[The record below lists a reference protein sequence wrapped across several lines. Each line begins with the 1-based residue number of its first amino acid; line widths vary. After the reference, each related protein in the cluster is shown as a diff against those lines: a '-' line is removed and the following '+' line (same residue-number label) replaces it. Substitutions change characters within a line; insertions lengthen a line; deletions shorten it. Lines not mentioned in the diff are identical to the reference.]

1 MSFNIFIKYEIGQLR
16 AVSVDS
22 EEELK
27 NTTVEEL
34 RRRAF
39 PEDQWDALVFIFEG
53 RQLEE
58 GRTLGSYGVL
68 NESTIHAVLRLRGG
82 ALPPPED
89 EDVGMSRTA
98 SMEVLA
104 SMQQTEP
111 EPNRS
116 CLIL

>member
-82 ALPPPED
+82 APPED

>member
-1 MSFNIFIKYEIGQLR
+1 MSFNICIKDERGQTR
-16 AVSVDS
+16 TVSLNS
-22 EEELK
+22 EEKLK

-39 PEDQWDALVFIFEG
+39 PEDQLELRFIFEG
-53 RQLEE
+53 RQLEN
-58 GRTLGSYGVL
+58 GRTLGSYGI
-68 NESTIHAVLRLRGG
+68 NDGYTIHAVLPRRGG
-82 ALPPPED
+82 GPPPPED